1 MSLYYTAPVH
11 TELLAFLR
19 GFAQQSVVTS
29 TLSGWPFN
37 TQDHAVLPLR
47 IIVGDFPGGLVVKT
61 PLPVQAAQF
70 NPWLGAKDPVFHLAQ
85 PKIDKIK

>member
-11 TELLAFLR
+11 TELLAFLL
-19 GFAQQSVVTS
+19 GFAQQSVVIS

-37 TQDHAVLPLR
+37 TQDHAVLSLR

-61 PLPVQAAQF
+61 PLPVQAAQIQSLVEELKIQYF
-70 NPWLGAKDPVFHLAQ
+70 TWHS
-85 PKIDKIK
+85 PK